1 MSIDHVEEFMT
12 DIYRTKFF
20 RLFFHWSY
28 QVRNIF
34 YYLIL
39 YIIGYRIKF
48 MSYKNFDMSKYDIT
62 NADTVSNNIKIAKN
76 FFNERFKRKIGN
88 H

>member
-39 YIIGYRIKF
+39 YIIGYRIKY
-48 MSYKNFDMSKYDIT
+48 MSYKKIDMSKHDIT
-62 NADTVSNNIKIAKN
+62 NADTVN
-76 FFNERFKRKIGN
+76 
-88 H
+88 